1 MVAPEGRL
9 IVGLLNL
16 GMLVLHLVVGI
27 VVWPLWGLVI
37 ALAYLYRE
45 PKRTIPSAPL
55 GIISPVDGVITD
67 VENKYDTFMKREAL
81 IVSIQMNWSGAYVLR
96 SVTEGKIMQHWLHED
111 DNGTFGHLQHA
122 IWIQTDEHDD
132 VVIAIHAGGRF
143 RRMHCYAAVG
153 ERVGQGKRCGF
164 IPFGTR
170 IDVILPLKARANVKV
185 GDKVLAG
192 SDLIGEFVH

>member
-1 MVAPEGRL
+1 MIAPEGRL
-9 IVGLLNL
+9 IVGLLVL
-16 GMLVLHLVVGI
+16 GMVALHLVVGMY
-27 VVWPLWGLVI
+27 VWPLWGIIL

-45 PKRTIPSAPL
+45 PHRTIPSAPL
-55 GIISPVDGVITD
+55 GLVSPVDGVVIA
-67 VENKYDTFMKREAL
+67 VENKFDTFLKREAL
-81 IVSIQMNWSGAYVLR
+81 IISIQMCWSGAYVLR
-96 SVTEGKIMQHWLHED
+96 AITEGKIMQHWLHETD
-111 DNGTFGHLQHA
+111 SATQGHLQHA
-122 IWIQTDEHDD
+122 IWIQTDEQDD

-170 IDVILPLKARANVKV
+170 IDVVLPVKARTALKP

-192 SDLIGEFVH
+192 SDLIGQFVH